1 MTTPIS
7 LRPLRVD
14 DADEMARVLADPGL
28 YTFTGGEPPTAEA
41 LAEQYG
47 FQARGWSP
55 DRSERWINDLIVL
68 DSTGEAVGYVQATVP
83 QDGGPAEVAWVVG
96 APLAGPWLR
105 DDGCSPPPGTPRR
118 PGRARGDRAH
128 PPGPRRV
135 ERRGATLRDAAD
147 RPGRGRRGALGGSGG
162 RRRLRASGGG

>member
-1 MTTPIS
+1 MTAQIS

-14 DADEMARVLADPGL
+14 DADEMARVLAAPAL
-28 YTFTGGEPPTAEA
+28 YTFTGGEPPTAEL

-47 FQARGWSP
+47 FQVRGWSP

-96 APLAGPWLR
+96 APWQGRGFATTAVRLLLARLAGLGVGGVIAHIHPDHAASNAVAR
-105 DDGCSPPPGTPRR
+105 RCGMRPTDQVVDGEVRWEGPV
-118 PGRARGDRAH
+118 AGD
-128 PPGPRRV
+128 G
-135 ERRGATLRDAAD
+135 
-147 RPGRGRRGALGGSGG
+147 
-162 RRRLRASGGG
+162 

>member
-1 MTTPIS
+1 MTSQIC

-96 APLAGPWLR
+96 APWQGRGFATTAARLLLARLAGLGVPGVIAHIHPDHAASNAVAR
-105 DDGCSPPPGTPRR
+105 RCGMRPTDQVVDGEVRWE
-118 PGRARGDRAH
+118 
-128 PPGPRRV
+128 GPV
-135 ERRGATLRDAAD
+135 A
-147 RPGRGRRGALGGSGG
+147 
-162 RRRLRASGGG
+162 GGG